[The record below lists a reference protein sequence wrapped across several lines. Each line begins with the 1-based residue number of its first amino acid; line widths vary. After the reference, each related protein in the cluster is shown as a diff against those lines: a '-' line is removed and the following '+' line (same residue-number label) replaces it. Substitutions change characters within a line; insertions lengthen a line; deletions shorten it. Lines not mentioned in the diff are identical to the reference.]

1 MRIRLIGV
9 RFSGLARGTYQIN
22 MFEDTVEMM
31 ALYQAMDKIRNR
43 FGATAV
49 SRCAGTNLKSKK
61 ENRDE
66 TDGL

>member
-1 MRIRLIGV
+1 
-9 RFSGLARGTYQIN
+9 
-22 MFEDTVEMM
+22 
-31 ALYQAMDKIRNR
+31 MDKIRNR

-61 ENRDE
+61 EDRDE